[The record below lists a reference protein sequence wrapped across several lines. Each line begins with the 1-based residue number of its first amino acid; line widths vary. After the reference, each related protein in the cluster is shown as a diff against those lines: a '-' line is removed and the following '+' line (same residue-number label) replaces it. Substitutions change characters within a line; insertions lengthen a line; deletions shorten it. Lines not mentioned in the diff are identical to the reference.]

1 MSRGRS
7 TPRPMPSR
15 TKPSIASRRAVRR
28 SWCGAPPDA
37 CYRRGM
43 RRWGSVLAMVLLA
56 GCAAPAPS
64 PSPSPA
70 PLATAMDA
78 PAELPAGPAIA
89 LDGTAWRAERLG
101 SGVVPPVVAPE
112 LWFDEQGRGIGTG
125 FTGCEEF
132 GWTASFT
139 DGRVDGCAEP
149 GGSVE
154 KAFLAAFRATD
165 RYEVAGDSLLLRGA
179 AGDTLFVRQAP
190 PIDDPS
196 RPTFDRLRSGSWE
209 IRSAPGVTQPA
220 ALIHVRFADR
230 ELLGAGPCG
239 YSGRVRFGAGGR
251 VRIEEVGW
259 DTFGCEAGGLDERP
273 LLRDALQS
281 VTTLAA
287 GPAGTMLLQAHA
299 GDVVLGR

>member
-1 MSRGRS
+1 
-7 TPRPMPSR
+7 
-15 TKPSIASRRAVRR
+15 
-28 SWCGAPPDA
+28 
-37 CYRRGM
+37 
-43 RRWGSVLAMVLLA
+43 MVVLA
-56 GCAAPAPS
+56 GCGTPAPS
-64 PSPSPA
+64 SSPA
-70 PLATAMDA
+70 SPAAVEA

-125 FTGCEEF
+125 FTGCEQF
-132 GWTASFT
+132 GWTASFA
-139 DGRVDGCAEP
+139 DGRVDVGELQVFDAGCAEP

-165 RYEVAGDSLLLRGA
+165 RYAVAGDSLLLQGD
-179 AGDTLFVRQAP
+179 AGEVLLVRQAP

-196 RPTFDRLRSGSWE
+196 RPTFDRLRSGTWE
-209 IRSAPGVTQPA
+209 IRSAPGVTQPG

-230 ELLGAGPCG
+230 ELIAGGPCG
-239 YSGRVRFGAGGR
+239 YSGRARFGAGGR

-259 DTFGCEAGGLDERP
+259 DTFGCEGWGLDERP
-273 LLRDALQS
+273 LLRDALQA
-281 VTTLAA
+281 TTSLAA
-287 GPAGTMLLQAHA
+287 GPDGTVVLQARA